1 MTASKYMPH
10 DGIETMSGMILDS
23 QGDLKWW
30 ETAVIYQ
37 IYPRSFQDSNGDGI
51 GDLPGITSRLEYIA
65 GLGVDAIWISPFFK
79 SPQKDFGYDVQD
91 YCDINPDYG
100 TLADFDALIAK
111 AHSLGLKL
119 MIDIVPA
126 HCSDEHLWFAESR
139 QSRDN
144 PKADWF
150 HWVDPLPDGSAPTN
164 WLSFFGGRAWSWEPR
179 RQQYYLHNFLPSQ
192 PNLNH
197 ANDEVISALT
207 DVARFWFDRGVD
219 GFRLDA
225 VHTINADKPPYKDNL
240 ANPDF
245 KAGPLPQDQQPFFRQ
260 LHDSAQ
266 LNQPAIQRF
275 SEAFRAVADSYEGDR
290 FLMGELHGDDAVK
303 ASQTFTA
310 PNRLHATYNFNL
322 LAWAGLDVAGLK
334 EAITKAIDAFNGT
347 SRLTFAFSNHDV
359 PRSATRMQEALKV
372 DEARQ
377 SELALLLLKLEISLI
392 GSTCIYQGEE
402 CAFDD
407 VRDIPIE
414 KMQDPWGV
422 EFAPIFLGRDTC
434 RTPMVWQA
442 SAPHGGFSEANSTW
456 LPISDKHLSKAALD
470 EAAKEASVY
479 NQLSAFLKWR
489 KAQPAMMHANQMTAI
504 SGGDTHIIFDRV
516 SEQQTLRCSFDF
528 DTLTASFEEI

>member
-1 MTASKYMPH
+1 MAASKYLNH
-10 DGIETMSGMILDS
+10 EGTEHQSGADAS
-23 QGDLKWW
+23 NATELKWW
-30 ETAVIYQ
+30 EHAVIYQ
-37 IYPRSFQDSNGDGI
+37 IYPRSFNDSNGDGI
-51 GDLPGITSRLEYIA
+51 GDLKGITARLDYIA

-91 YCDINPDYG
+91 YCDINPEYG
-100 TLADFDALIAK
+100 TLEDFDKLIAK

-126 HCSDEHLWFAESR
+126 HCSDQHDWFKESR

-197 ANDEVISALT
+197 ANDEVRGALT

-225 VHTINADKPPYKDNL
+225 VHTINGDVPPYKDNL

-245 KAGPLPQDQQPFFRQ
+245 KTGPLPQDQQPFFRQ

-266 LNQPAIQRF
+266 LNQPAIQKF
-275 SEAFRAVADSYEGDR
+275 SEAFRAVADSYDGDR
-290 FLMGELHGDDAVK
+290 FLMGELHGDDPVK
-303 ASQTFTA
+303 ASETFTA
-310 PNRLHATYNFNL
+310 PHRLHATYNFNL

-334 EAITKAIDAFNGT
+334 EAITKAINAFNGT
-347 SRLTFAFSNHDV
+347 GRLTFAFSNHDV
-359 PRSATRMQEALKV
+359 PRSATRMLAPLGLDEKDQPAL
-372 DEARQ
+372 AF
-377 SELALLLLKLEISLI
+377 LLLQLETSLI

-434 RTPMVWQA
+434 RTPMAW
-442 SAPHGGFSEANSTW
+442 SAAAPNGGFSDANSTW
-456 LPISDKHLSKAALD
+456 LPLSEKHLAKAALD
-470 EAAKEASVY
+470 EAAKPDSVY
-479 NQLSAFLKWR
+479 SQLSAFLKWR
-489 KAQPAMMHANQMTAI
+489 KSQPAMMEANYMSAV
-504 SGGDTHIIFDRV
+504 SGNDKQIIFDRV
-516 SEQQTLRCSFDF
+516 SDKQTLRCCFDF